1 MNSIGKLQKNGVL
14 IFGIQTVIPFL
25 LPFLFEI
32 PEKYISKGVQIIMVI
47 FFAIIDLFLIYLL
60 NENKK
65 NDYAIVLRNKFARE
79 AYSNVYELNERKRNY
94 IVECSYRS
102 DFTLAKT
109 TIPYNVHE
117 YIGEVCNSFKNV
129 ISQITEINKEY
140 VSVSF
145 IYRYI
150 YDHADKSDKS
160 WRWVVGREQT
170 MRTPLNEFVQKKDT
184 VYYTLINDKDTVVF
198 YNDKEEM
205 AENKKYYM
213 SPRDERHN
221 RRGSIFG
228 VQLMFSNNA
237 ASFAEGILI
246 ISTYGQRFIS
256 DNNSEEVNQLKR
268 LIIDDLFPN
277 YQRLLETELGILYLR
292 HLHK

>member
-1 MNSIGKLQKNGVL
+1 MNSIDKLQKNGVL

-25 LPFLFEI
+25 LPFLIEI

-47 FFAIIDLFLIYLL
+47 FFAIIDLLLIYLL

-140 VSVSF
+140 ISVSF

-170 MRTPLNEFVQKKDT
+170 MRTPLNDFVQKKDT

-213 SPRDERHN
+213 SARDERHN